1 MRDVFL
7 ASLYEKM
14 KDDETIFFVVADF
27 GAPLLD
33 KIREDFPQRFINVGI
48 AEQNL
53 VNVATGLA
61 LEGFTVYAYA
71 IAPFITMRCYEQI
84 RVNVSV
90 LSHVRQMNI
99 NFIGVGAG
107 VSYTM
112 SGHTHHCL
120 EDLSI
125 MKTLP
130 NMEVFS
136 PSDFMLA
143 ETYVDRTLNL
153 CQPKYLRFDAKPMSA
168 LQSTVHNFEDGFRV
182 LKKGKKLAVIS
193 TGYMS
198 QKAMEIIQ
206 DFDITLIDIYLIN
219 HYDKNK
225 LEQTLKDVETL
236 ITIEEAFKNTGGLDA
251 EINFNFKSK
260 KIINLGFEKQYT
272 FEIGD
277 REFVHK
283 RHKLGKNDIID
294 EIQKALM

>member
-1 MRDVFL
+1 
-7 ASLYEKM
+7 
-14 KDDETIFFVVADF
+14 
-27 GAPLLD
+27 
-33 KIREDFPQRFINVGI
+33 
-48 AEQNL
+48 
-53 VNVATGLA
+53 
-61 LEGFTVYAYA
+61 
-71 IAPFITMRCYEQI
+71 
-84 RVNVSV
+84 
-90 LSHVRQMNI
+90 
-99 NFIGVGAG
+99 
-107 VSYTM
+107 
-112 SGHTHHCL
+112 
-120 EDLSI
+120 
-125 MKTLP
+125 
-130 NMEVFS
+130 MEVFS